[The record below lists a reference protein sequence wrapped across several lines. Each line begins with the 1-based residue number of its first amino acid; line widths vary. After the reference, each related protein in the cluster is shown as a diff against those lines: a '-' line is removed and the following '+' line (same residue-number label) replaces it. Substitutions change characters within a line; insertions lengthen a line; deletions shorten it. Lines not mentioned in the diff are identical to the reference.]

1 MFCNE
6 CGKELKEGAVF
17 CTNCGAK
24 SKNATVEQNNDQIN
38 TSDSYQAEESQSAE
52 ESQPVYAEPAYQAEP
67 QPQPIVQSS
76 GNRVSFPQA
85 VRLYFQNYANFK
97 GRATRAEYWW
107 AFLFNLLVSFV
118 ATFIQPVG
126 SLLVL
131 ALLIPGLSVGVR
143 RLHDVGKSGFYMFMS
158 FIPLVGAIILIV
170 QFCKE
175 SDGDNQWGASTR

>member
-1 MFCNE
+1 MFCNQ

-24 SKNATVEQNNDQIN
+24 SKNATVEQNNDEIN
-38 TSDSYQAEESQSAE
+38 TSNSYQAETQSQS
-52 ESQPVYAEPAYQAEP
+52 V
-67 QPQPIVQSS
+67 VQSS
-76 GNRVSFPQA
+76 GNSVSFPQA
-85 VRLYFQNYANFK
+85 IRLYFQNYANFK

-143 RLHDVGKSGFYMFMS
+143 RLHDIGKSGFYLFMS

-175 SDGDNQWGASTR
+175 SDGDNKWGVSTR